1 MYEVLNG
8 EILDPTDPSASP
20 EIDAYRLNWVNCDA
34 SGVGILLTFK
44 GRSFIR
50 HKSKMQLTYVAVVVL
65 ASMIFV
71 LSGMVGYVYWQ
82 QTRMLQNLQSLA
94 VVLSTHFVRQPP
106 PAPEP
111 EPEPEVHSEHA
122 PVQEVDSDL
131 PGLVPIPEVKEDDR
145 VSVNEVEVVEGPP
158 AAAAPAPAPV
168 SEAVDYESKTA
179 VQLRELLTAKGIP
192 FGKRD
197 AKSVLVQLIKAT
209 A

>member
-1 MYEVLNG
+1 
-8 EILDPTDPSASP
+8 
-20 EIDAYRLNWVNCDA
+20 
-34 SGVGILLTFK
+34 
-44 GRSFIR
+44 
-50 HKSKMQLTYVAVVVL
+50 MQLTYVAVVVL

-106 PAPEP
+106 PPPEP
-111 EPEPEVHSEHA
+111 EAEPEQVPSH
-122 PVQEVDSDL
+122 EVDSEL
-131 PGLVPIPEVKEDDR
+131 PALVPIPETKEDDR

-158 AAAAPAPAPV
+158 APAAAPAPAPAAAPV
-168 SEAVDYESKTA
+168 SEVVDYESKTA
-179 VQLRELLTAKGIP
+179 VQLRDLLTAKGIP

>member
-1 MYEVLNG
+1 
-8 EILDPTDPSASP
+8 
-20 EIDAYRLNWVNCDA
+20 
-34 SGVGILLTFK
+34 VGILLTFK

-94 VVLSTHFVRQPP
+94 IVLSSHFVRREP

-111 EPEPEVHSEHA
+111 EAQTEVERA
-122 PVQEVDSDL
+122 PVQESDADL
-131 PGLVPIPEVKEDDR
+131 PALAPIEETKEDDR

-158 AAAAPAPAPV
+158 ATAAA
-168 SEAVDYESKTA
+168 EGVDYESKTA
-179 VQLRELLTAKGIP
+179 LQLRDLLTAKGIP

>member
-1 MYEVLNG
+1 
-8 EILDPTDPSASP
+8 
-20 EIDAYRLNWVNCDA
+20 
-34 SGVGILLTFK
+34 
-44 GRSFIR
+44 
-50 HKSKMQLTYVAVVVL
+50 MQLTYVAVVVL

-111 EPEPEVHSEHA
+111 EPEHA
-122 PVQEVDSDL
+122 PVQEVDADL

-158 AAAAPAPAPV
+158 ASASAPV
-168 SEAVDYESKTA
+168 PALVSETVDYDSKTA
-179 VQLRELLTAKGIP
+179 VQLRDLLTAKGIP

>member
-1 MYEVLNG
+1 
-8 EILDPTDPSASP
+8 
-20 EIDAYRLNWVNCDA
+20 
-34 SGVGILLTFK
+34 
-44 GRSFIR
+44 
-50 HKSKMQLTYVAVVVL
+50 MQLTYVAVVVL

-94 VVLSTHFVRQPP
+94 IVLSSHFVRREL

-111 EPEPEVHSEHA
+111 EAQPEVEHA
-122 PVQEVDSDL
+122 PVQESDADL
-131 PGLVPIPEVKEDDR
+131 PALAPIEETKEDDR
-145 VSVNEVEVVEGPP
+145 VSVNEVEIVEGPP
-158 AAAAPAPAPV
+158 APAEAPAT
-168 SEAVDYESKTA
+168 EGVDYESKTA
-179 VQLRELLTAKGIP
+179 VQLRDLLTAKGIP